1 MARDLATEAD
11 GDMVVGVT
19 KLAWRYGRSE
29 EWAKALLERW
39 EREQLS
45 GGPVR
50 VFRHGK
56 RNSLYTTL
64 TVLIRE
70 MPPARDLVL
79 YRRVEALEATAT
91 EEARR
96 LDREIHERKAEV
108 ADLRRQ
114 IATIRRTG

>member
-1 MARDLATEAD
+1 MARDLSAEIDA
-11 GDMVVGVT
+11 DMVVGVT

-29 EWAKALLERW
+29 EWAKALLQRW

-56 RNSLYTTL
+56 RNSLFTTL

-79 YRRVEALEATAT
+79 YRRVEALEATT
-91 EEARR
+91 GDESKR
-96 LDREIHERKAEV
+96 LDREIVERKADT

-114 IATIRRTG
+114 LATMRRAG